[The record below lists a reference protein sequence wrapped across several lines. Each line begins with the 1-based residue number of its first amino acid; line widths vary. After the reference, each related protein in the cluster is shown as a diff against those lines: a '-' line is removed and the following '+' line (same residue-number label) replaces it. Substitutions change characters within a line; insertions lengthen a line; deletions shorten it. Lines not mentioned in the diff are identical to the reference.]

1 METALA
7 TAETDAQPLSFVVF
21 VPGWTDEPAWSAL
34 KGSDFLKSH
43 FVVAAGDHGY
53 CDGAAHQR
61 KVWPDAHCNA
71 RHIYHVQTLIRTAR
85 HLHRI

>member
-1 METALA
+1 MASRMESALEG
-7 TAETDAQPLSFVVF
+7 AETDSQPLSFVVF

-61 KVWPDAHCNA
+61 KVRADRYTPGISNHS
-71 RHIYHVQTLIRTAR
+71 IPSFT
-85 HLHRI
+85 